1 MVQGCMGAIFG
12 LAAIA
17 GPLIGGAFTSNVT
30 WRWCFYINLPFGG
43 VALGIIA
50 WFLSIPDRDTTK
62 LPLTKKLVQLD
73 VLGTTLLVPGVV
85 CLLLAL
91 QWGGQTYAVSST
103 CLRPFF
109 LPPSHSSPSVPLG
122 NILKANRLQ
131 WNNGRIIALLTLAG
145 ALLVAFAAVQILV
158 PATATLPP
166 RLFKYRSVISALWA
180 TLCISSGNFIF
191 SKKA

>member
-1 MVQGCMGAIFG
+1 MGAIFG

-17 GPLIGGAFTSNVT
+17 GPLIGGAFTSSVT
-30 WRWCFYINLPFGG
+30 WRWCFYVNLPLGG
-43 VALGIIA
+43 AALIIIA
-50 WFLSIPDRDTTK
+50 TFLGIPDRDTTK

-73 VLGTTLLVPGVV
+73 ILGTTILVPGVV

-91 QWGGQTYAVSST
+91 QWGGQAYAVSPI
-103 CLRPFF
+103 R
-109 LPPSHSSPSVPLG
+109 LG
-122 NILKANRLQ
+122 GNFMYANGSQ
-131 WNNGRIIALLTLAG
+131 WSNGRIIALLTLAG

-166 RLFKYRSVISALWA
+166 RLFKQRSVVSALWA

-191 SKKA
+191 SKKSAWLHTYAS